1 MKKELKCIML
11 IDDDKSDNF
20 FHEREIK
27 KADLSTSV
35 IIKDSAIDALDY
47 LKAMNEKNDL
57 QPDLIFLDINMPK
70 MNGWEFLIE
79 FSQLDRLIQ
88 VNTMIMILTTS
99 NNVTDRFRAKAW
111 SFVLEYLTKPLTREI
126 MTDIHKTYF
135 LQKDI

>member
-70 MNGWEFLIE
+70 MK
-79 FSQLDRLIQ
+79 DRKS
-88 VNTMIMILTTS
+88 V
-99 NNVTDRFRAKAW
+99 V
-111 SFVLEYLTKPLTREI
+111 
-126 MTDIHKTYF
+126 
-135 LQKDI
+135 

>member
-20 FHEREIK
+20 FHEREIR

-35 IIKDSAIDALDY
+35 IIIDSAIDALAY
-47 LKAMNEKNDL
+47 LKSMKEKKDL
-57 QPDLIFLDINMPK
+57 QPDLIFLDINMPR
-70 MNGWEFLIE
+70 MNGWEFLLE
-79 FSQLDRLIQ
+79 FSLLDRVIQ
-88 VNTMIMILTTS
+88 SNTMIMILTTS
-99 NNVTDRFRAKAW
+99 NNLTDRFRAKEW
-111 SFVLEYLTKPLTREI
+111 SFVSGYLTKPLTKEI

>member
-47 LKAMNEKNDL
+47 LKVMNEKNDL
-57 QPDLIFLDINMPK
+57 EPDLIFLDINMPK

-111 SFVLEYLTKPLTREI
+111 SFVSGYLTKPLTREI

>member
-27 KADLSTSV
+27 KADLSTAV
-35 IIKDSAIDALDY
+35 IIRDSAIDALEY
-47 LKAMNEKNDL
+47 LKAMSENKDL

-111 SFVLEYLTKPLTREI
+111 SFVSGYLTKPLTREI

-135 LQKDI
+135 LQKDS

>member
-11 IDDDKSDNF
+11 VDDDKSDNF

-27 KADLSTSV
+27 KADLSTTV
-35 IIKDSAIDALDY
+35 IIKDSAIDALEY

-79 FSQLDRLIQ
+79 FSQLDRMIQ

-99 NNVTDRFRAKAW
+99 NNVTDRFRAKSW
-111 SFVLEYLTKPLTREI
+111 SFVSGYLTKPLTKEI
-126 MTDIHKTYF
+126 ITDIHKTYF

>member
-99 NNVTDRFRAKAW
+99 NNETDRFRAKAW
-111 SFVLEYLTKPLTREI
+111 SFVSGYLTKPLTREI

>member
-27 KADLSTSV
+27 KADLSTAV
-35 IIKDSAIDALDY
+35 IIRDSAIDALEY
-47 LKAMNEKNDL
+47 LKAMSEKNDL

-111 SFVLEYLTKPLTREI
+111 SFVSGYLTKPLTREI

>member
-111 SFVLEYLTKPLTREI
+111 SFVLGYLTKPLTREI

-135 LQKDI
+135 LQKEI

>member
-111 SFVLEYLTKPLTREI
+111 SFVSGYLTKPLTREI

>member
-11 IDDDKSDNF
+11 VDDDKSDNF

-27 KADLSTSV
+27 KAALSTVV
-35 IIKDSAIDALDY
+35 IIRDSAIDALEY
-47 LKAMNEKNDL
+47 LKGMNEKNDL
-57 QPDLIFLDINMPK
+57 KPDLIFLDINMPK

-79 FSQLDRLIQ
+79 FSQLDRVIQ
-88 VNTMIMILTTS
+88 INTMIMILTTS

-111 SFVLEYLTKPLTREI
+111 SFVSGYLTKPLTKEI
-126 MTDIHKTYF
+126 ITDIHKTYF

>member
-1 MKKELKCIML
+1 ML

-111 SFVLEYLTKPLTREI
+111 SFVSGYLTKPLTREI